1 MTTPTGRTPQPEP
14 PTPTPD
20 PPGPTPPKRR
30 SRRRRLS
37 AAVIRARRRAWRR
50 GLLAWAIG
58 FVLLAGL
65 VLFLSGAAAWYHKLG
80 VWVLLTLLADEAG
93 GWFGYSGAVLGGVPF
108 LAPLLPGADPAPAQ
122 WTVAY
127 PLVLSALI
135 ACLLVK
141 HAGGP
146 LLAPLA
152 LAVFVAPL
160 YLAKNYGQVL
170 DTTVTLPGND
180 AFWRFAFGPAVLGLV
195 IGVALAVARRL
206 LRGPAEQQPRP
217 A

>member
-1 MTTPTGRTPQPEP
+1 MSAPTEGTPK
-14 PTPTPD
+14 
-20 PPGPTPPKRR
+20 PTPPKR

-37 AAVIRARRRAWRR
+37 EAVIRARRRAWRR
-50 GLLAWAIG
+50 GLLAWAVG
-58 FVLLAGL
+58 FVLLAAM
-65 VLFLSGAAAWYHKLG
+65 VLFLSGGAAWYHKLG

-93 GWFGYSGAVLGGVPF
+93 GWFGYSGALLGAVPF
-108 LAPLLPGADPAPAQ
+108 LAPLLLPGAASAPAQ

-127 PLVLSALI
+127 PLVLAALI

-160 YLAKNYGQVL
+160 YLAKHYGGTL
-170 DTTVTLPGND
+170 DTTVTLPAND
-180 AFWRFAFGPAVLGLV
+180 AFWRFAFGPALLGLV

-206 LRGPAEQQPRP
+206 LRGSPRVPATS
-217 A
+217 